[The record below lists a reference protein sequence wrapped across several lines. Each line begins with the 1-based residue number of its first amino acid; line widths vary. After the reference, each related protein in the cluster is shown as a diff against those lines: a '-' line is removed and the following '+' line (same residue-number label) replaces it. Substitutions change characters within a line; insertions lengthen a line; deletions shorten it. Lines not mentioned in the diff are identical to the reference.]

1 MPKISVIIPVYNT
14 ENYLKECLNSVI
26 NQTFKD
32 IEIICVNDGSTDN
45 SLSILEEYAR
55 TDSRIKIIN
64 QKNQGVSS
72 SRNNGIKSARGEYI
86 MFLDSDDLYKPDL
99 CEKVVEK
106 IDSQSPDIVMWGHDC
121 RCDKKIIKTDEYAYK
136 LKKLSLKRNNSLK
149 NLISLQVFIWDKAFK
164 KSFLENKKIEFPAGI
179 KNAEDLIFCLS
190 SFFSGA
196 VYSFIPES
204 LCIYTE
210 FRTASATSS
219 YKSCI
224 KNDFYAYKYF
234 FNTQIFQEQ
243 TRKIQIASTQHFLG
257 GSIHY
262 WRVLS
267 DENYRNEYI
276 KDIEDFLDFVKS
288 KFSKFELL
296 KMSNYQKLR
305 HLIFKFKNQKFFEL
319 FDIKTTQTEK
329 TFIFF
334 KKKFKVKRWTKM
346 LRERILEDDSCLK
359 FQ

>member
-121 RCDKKIIKTDEYAYK
+121 RCDKKIIKTDE
-136 LKKLSLKRNNSLK
+136 
-149 NLISLQVFIWDKAFK
+149 
-164 KSFLENKKIEFPAGI
+164 
-179 KNAEDLIFCLS
+179 
-190 SFFSGA
+190 
-196 VYSFIPES
+196 
-204 LCIYTE
+204 
-210 FRTASATSS
+210 
-219 YKSCI
+219 
-224 KNDFYAYKYF
+224 
-234 FNTQIFQEQ
+234 
-243 TRKIQIASTQHFLG
+243 
-257 GSIHY
+257 
-262 WRVLS
+262 
-267 DENYRNEYI
+267 
-276 KDIEDFLDFVKS
+276 
-288 KFSKFELL
+288 
-296 KMSNYQKLR
+296 
-305 HLIFKFKNQKFFEL
+305 
-319 FDIKTTQTEK
+319 
-329 TFIFF
+329 
-334 KKKFKVKRWTKM
+334 
-346 LRERILEDDSCLK
+346 
-359 FQ
+359 